1 MASLLFSL
9 RRWRPGHLLLAWIGY
24 WAGLALV
31 TLGRAIPSILRAT
44 GAPEGKGSISA
55 GFQDDVL
62 HLTVTEAGAT
72 LWSGTT
78 SISQVALLV
87 VGPPLLLWVAWLV
100 RRRANRNAGLGTR
113 DAPRELPLPDADGVV
128 PRQDRERAERQRE
141 GRTPN

>member
-31 TLGRAIPSILRAT
+31 TFGPAIPSILRAT

-78 SISQVALLV
+78 TISQVALLV

-100 RRRANRNAGLGTR
+100 RRRTRRNAGLVS
-113 DAPRELPLPDADGVV
+113 DAPRELPLPDAEGVV
-128 PRQDRERAERQRE
+128 PRQDRERAERRRE
-141 GRTPN
+141 DA